1 MSTPSDLGLSSAT
14 TFPYSV
20 AVAVQNHLKDHGK
33 DRQSFFVGNLDSVLD
48 RLEEWRRELPFVQPF
63 YAVKCNDNK
72 TLLTLLSRAGT
83 GFDCA
88 SKKEMQQILQLG
100 VNPERIIFAAPRKAE
115 DHINYAHEH
124 GIDKI
129 VVDSEDELRKL
140 AEIVPSAMIFLR
152 LRADDPTSRVRLS
165 EKFGS
170 DLLEA
175 RGILQVAVDLSV
187 KVTGICFHVGSAALD
202 PGAYV
207 RAIAMAREV
216 YDYNETLSSK
226 HPISIIDIGGG
237 FTESNF
243 RLLAPAVRSA
253 ADMYFGG
260 ETGIQ
265 WVAEPGRFIV
275 SEAFY
280 LVCRVLGTRKRLVEY
295 VDGPNQNHYF
305 HAELFVNDGIYQN
318 FLNALVEG
326 YIPTPV
332 PLDPSGRPYGLPER
346 EDKSYSYTVWGQT
359 CCGADKI
366 KSNCRLRCE
375 MQAGDLLCFPSM
387 GAYTHV
393 TASGFNG
400 FTARAMTVWTSSV
413 RGREKLKEANRVG
426 SWWNPLSHGE
436 SELL

>member
-1 MSTPSDLGLSSAT
+1 
-14 TFPYSV
+14 
-20 AVAVQNHLKDHGK
+20 VQNHLKDHGK

-140 AEIVPSAMIFLR
+140 AEIVPSATIFLR

-187 KVTGICFHVGSAALD
+187 KVTGICFHVGSAASD

-243 RLLAPAVRSA
+243 RLVAPAVRSA

-305 HAELFVNDGIYQN
+305 HADFHAELFVNDGIYQN

-326 YIPTPV
+326 YIPTPRLSKDIFRRQSLLT
-332 PLDPSGRPYGLPER
+332 PAGAHMGCRRGRINHTHIPSGARPVAAQTKSER
-346 EDKSYSYTVWGQT
+346 EDKSYSYTIWGQT

-366 KSNCRLRCE
+366 KSNCRLR
-375 MQAGDLLCFPSM
+375 S
-387 GAYTHV
+387 YTHV

>member
-1 MSTPSDLGLSSAT
+1 
-14 TFPYSV
+14 
-20 AVAVQNHLKDHGK
+20 
-33 DRQSFFVGNLDSVLD
+33 
-48 RLEEWRRELPFVQPF
+48 
-63 YAVKCNDNK
+63 
-72 TLLTLLSRAGT
+72 
-83 GFDCA
+83 
-88 SKKEMQQILQLG
+88 MQQILQLG

-140 AEIVPSAMIFLR
+140 AEIVPSATIFLR
-152 LRADDPTSRVRLS
+152 LRADDPTSRFL
-165 EKFGS
+165 
-170 DLLEA
+170 
-175 RGILQVAVDLSV
+175 AVDLSV

-243 RLLAPAVRSA
+243 RLVAPAVRSA

-436 SELL
+436 SELLVRRG